1 MKFSA
6 VLLALLARGASASLY
21 DAVNFLQHPF
31 AHGAVDFTQV
41 G

>member
-1 MKFSA
+1 MKLSA
-6 VLLALLARGASASLY
+6 VLLELLVSSASASLY

-31 AHGAVDFTQV
+31 AHGSVDFTQV